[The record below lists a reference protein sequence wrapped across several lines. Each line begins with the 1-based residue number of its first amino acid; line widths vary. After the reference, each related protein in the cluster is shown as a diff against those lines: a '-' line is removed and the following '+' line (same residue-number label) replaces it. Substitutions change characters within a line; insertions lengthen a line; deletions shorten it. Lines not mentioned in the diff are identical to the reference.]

1 MGVPIPPPR
10 LPKIC
15 HTYSTMMKLGTVV
28 PYLKKIQKIYKSCD
42 TPHEFCWYVRKSPE
56 ISNFSCIK
64 KYRYRLHFN
73 AYVLFLLTFLSL
85 VLIQIVAI
93 LMMSAILATLE
104 FLKIKVFWNKGYE
117 VIIFVHDATNKI
129 LSRDSS
135 YLVDVVMWPKFG
147 NSSIPMILEKVES
160 IWPKKII
167 FLKGALGS
175 TSIIWDWH

>member
-1 MGVPIPPPR
+1 MLTDGGANPPPR

-15 HTYSTMMKLGTVV
+15 HTYSTMMKLGTVL
-28 PYLKKIQKIYKSCD
+28 PYLKKIQKIYKSYG

-64 KYRYRLHFN
+64 KYRYRLYFN

-117 VIIFVHDATNKI
+117 VNNFCPWRYQQNFITWFK
-129 LSRDSS
+129 LSCRRGH
-135 YLVDVVMWPKFG
+135 VT
-147 NSSIPMILEKVES
+147 KV
-160 IWPKKII
+160 W
-167 FLKGALGS
+167 
-175 TSIIWDWH
+175 